1 MRVYSNTISKLGL
14 LALLFCAPAWAHAA
28 GEGQYLGWGDQLLG
42 QRRYADASRYYTA
55 VVRSDPRSEAAYR
68 GLGYC
73 YLGQRDQAHAAQ
85 YLEYALRLNPGDQA
99 VRGVLGRIYQDYGNA
114 YYRNRDQARA
124 QYWWK
129 RSLAV
134 NPNNGQLRA
143 YVYSAPQAQAPAAP
157 AAAPAPAAQ
166 QESLRPTPG
175 INPWLM
181 GGTIAVL
188 GIVMI
193 VLF

>member
-1 MRVYSNTISKLGL
+1 MRAYSNTISKLGL
-14 LALLFCAPAWAHAA
+14 LALLFCAPGWVHAA
-28 GEGQYLGWGDQLLG
+28 DENQYLRWGDQLLG
-42 QRRYADASRYYTA
+42 QRRYAEASRYYAA
-55 VVRSDPRSEAAYR
+55 VVRSDSRSEAAYR

-73 YLGQRDQAHAAQ
+73 YLGERDQSRGAQ
-85 YLEYALRLNPGDQA
+85 YLEYALRLNPGDQV
-99 VRGVLGRIYQDYGNA
+99 VRRVLGRIYQDYGNA
-114 YYRNRDQARA
+114 YYHNRDQARA

-134 NPNNGQLRA
+134 EPDNGQLRA
-143 YVYSAPQAQAPAAP
+143 YVYSAQAPTPA
-157 AAAPAPAAQ
+157 AAAPAPAAAQ